1 MSRPATGSVRTARES
16 CDNFVCMR
24 TGEARRRLAAL
35 RRPGPSIRLA
45 RALWLVWAI
54 IVWNVVFDHVVVMAG
69 RTYIAAAERA
79 AAVNQFLNM
88 DDWMRPGVMHAL
100 SIATATAV
108 ALLAT
113 GFLLLRAC
121 DPNR

>member
-1 MSRPATGSVRTARES
+1 MLS
-16 CDNFVCMR
+16 
-24 TGEARRRLAAL
+24 GEARRRLAAL
-35 RRPGPSIRLA
+35 RQPGPSVRLA

-54 IVWNVVFDHVVVMAG
+54 IVWNAVFDHIVVRAG

-88 DDWMRPGVMHAL
+88 DDWMRPGVMHGL

-108 ALLAT
+108 PLLLT

-121 DPNR
+121 APNR